1 MAFIECVGD
10 GGGAETPTLLW
21 ENPNPNSAFTDTS
34 WLPINYSGYDYLMF
48 RVKSNIST
56 SISPNITKD
65 YIIEFKGE
73 PDSFVIGTPYTGDN
87 NSNSSFRVVKI
98 GYPGY
103 TNLGISFSTGYSSY
117 QWQTGGGQCVPLAIY
132 GLKNSPIDI

>member
-1 MAFIECVGD
+1 MAYFKARVGGS
-10 GGGAETPTLLW
+10 GGNEPVLLW
-21 ENPNPNSAFTDTS
+21 ENPNPNSAFKDTS
-34 WLPINYSGYDYLMF
+34 WLPIDYSGYNYLMF

-73 PDSFVIGTPYTGDN
+73 PDSFVIGTPYSGDD

-103 TNLGISFSTGYSSY
+103 TNLGINFSIGYSTY
-117 QWQTGGGQCVPLAIY
+117 QWQTSGGQCVPLAIY
-132 GLKNSPIDI
+132 GLKNSPINI